1 MSFSGEFRHTLL
13 VGRAKSGCCRIAFVY
28 GYLTG
33 AGVFS
38 DDQTVRMNY
47 TDPDAVGILS
57 DYLPSFDRSAKL
69 SVEGTRRVKTMTVV
83 SRAAAVLLSSD
94 GAVLPD
100 FRCSDCK
107 GQYLS
112 GLFASCGRISDPSKG
127 WRLEFSCGEHRARVE
142 AALSRL
148 GVSARRADRRDEQLL
163 YLRSSSEILDFFALM
178 GENDFYFGLMNG
190 SIEREIRNSA
200 NRLANCEANNIAKAI
215 SASDEQVRA
224 IRYLE
229 EHRLMGGLE
238 PALAESAR
246 LRLEHP
252 DMTLSQLSAIAVPPV
267 SRAGLNHRLRRLCEI
282 ADRHRAK
289 YNDRDKTQ
297 KRKEAGS

>member
-1 MSFSGEFRHTLL
+1 MSFSGDFRHTLL
-13 VGRAKSGCCRIAFVY
+13 GERAKNKCCRIAFVT

-33 AGVFS
+33 AGRIS
-38 DDQTVRMNY
+38 DETTVQMNH
-47 TDPDAVGILS
+47 TDPDVPLILS
-57 DYLPSFDRSAKL
+57 EYLPAFDRTATL
-69 SVEGTRRVKTMTVV
+69 TLAGTRRVKTIAVE
-83 SRAAAVLLSSD
+83 SRAAVVLLSSPE
-94 GAVLPD
+94 LPLPE
-100 FRCSDCK
+100 FRCGACK
-107 GQYLS
+107 GNYLA
-112 GLFASCGRISDPSKG
+112 GLFTSCGRVSDPARE
-127 WRLEFSCGEHRARVE
+127 WRLEFSCGDHRGRISSV
-142 AALSRL
+142 LSRL
-148 GVSARRADRRDEQLL
+148 GIGTKSADRRDERLL
-163 YLRSSSEILDFFALM
+163 YLRSSSGILDFFALM
-178 GENDFYFGLMNG
+178 GESDFYFGLMNG

-224 IRYLE
+224 IKYLE

-282 ADRHRAK
+282 AERHR
-289 YNDRDKTQ
+289 Q
-297 KRKEAGS
+297 KAAGRTPKGKEGAI

>member
-1 MSFSGEFRHTLL
+1 MSFSGEFRHSLL
-13 VGRAKSGCCRIAFVY
+13 GERAKNKCCRIAFVT

-33 AGVFS
+33 AGTVVS
-38 DDQTVRMNY
+38 DAAVVTTH
-47 TDPDAVGILS
+47 TDPDVPLILS
-57 DYLPSFDRSAKL
+57 EYLPAFDRAATL
-69 SVEGTRRVKTMTVV
+69 SVEGTRRVKTVSV
-83 SRAAAVLLSSD
+83 QSRAAASLLSFD
-94 GAVLPD
+94 EIPLPE
-100 FRCSDCK
+100 FRCNACK
-107 GQYLS
+107 GNYLA
-112 GLFASCGRISDPSKG
+112 GLFTACGRVSDPARE
-127 WRLEFSCGEHRARVE
+127 WRLEFSCGDHRERIASVLE
-142 AALSRL
+142 RL
-148 GVSARRADRRDEQLL
+148 GIEAKRADRRDERLL
-163 YLRSSSEILDFFALM
+163 YLRSSSGILDFFALM

-224 IRYLE
+224 IKYLE

-252 DMTLSQLSAIAVPPV
+252 DMTLSQLSAISVPPV

-282 ADRHRAK
+282 AERHR
-289 YNDRDKTQ
+289 Q
-297 KRKEAGS
+297 KNAGRASKGKEAAT